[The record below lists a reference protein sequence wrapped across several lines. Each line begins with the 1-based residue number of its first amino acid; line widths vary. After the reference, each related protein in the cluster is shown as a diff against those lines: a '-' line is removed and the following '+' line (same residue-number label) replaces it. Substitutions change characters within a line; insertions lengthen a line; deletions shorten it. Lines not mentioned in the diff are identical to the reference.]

1 MTRLH
6 ERELLDRRD
15 VPDLIA
21 AQAYRELA
29 GIHRWLGDT
38 RFIVQAIR
46 RDALPVRRILD
57 VGCATGVVVHEVGR
71 RLGVEALGVDIHPH
85 PSIPARVPILRAD
98 ACEDQLP
105 FADVAF
111 SMCLGH
117 HLGERDLVRL
127 IRNVGRYCRRFILV
141 DLVRHPLPLS
151 LFRIFVTPFLSR
163 ISAIDGQLSVRRSY
177 TPAELRAVTAEALS
191 GTGGVFR
198 HVVAPLYIRQVL
210 DISYAP
216 PRRTGSRESTDTT
229 VCAPTS

>member
-1 MTRLH
+1 MMRVH
-6 ERELLDRRD
+6 QRELLDRHD
-15 VPDLIA
+15 VPDSLA

-38 RFIVQAIR
+38 RFIVRAIR
-46 RDALPVRRILD
+46 RDPLPVRRILD

-85 PSIPARVPILRAD
+85 PSIPARVPIVRAD
-98 ACEDQLP
+98 ACQDKLP
-105 FADVAF
+105 CADVAF

-127 IRNVGRYCRRFILV
+127 IRNVGRYCRRFILL

-151 LFRIFVTPFLSR
+151 LFRVFLTPFLSR
-163 ISAIDGQLSVRRSY
+163 LSAIDGELSVRRSY
-177 TPAELRAVTAEALS
+177 TPAELRAVAAEALS

-198 HVVAPLYIRQVL
+198 HAVAPFYIRQVI
-210 DISYAP
+210 DISYPAP
-216 PRRTGSRESTDTT
+216 SRPRSSGSAARTT
-229 VCAPTS
+229 CAPTF

>member
-1 MTRLH
+1 MKRVH
-6 ERELLDRRD
+6 QRELLERRD
-15 VPDLIA
+15 VPDLLV

-38 RFIVQAIR
+38 RFIVRAIR
-46 RDALPVRRILD
+46 RDAQPVRRILD

-71 RLGVEALGVDIHPH
+71 RLGVEAIGVDIHPH

-98 ACEDQLP
+98 ACRDKLP

-127 IRNVGRYCRRFILV
+127 IRNVGRYCRRFILL

-151 LFRIFVTPFLSR
+151 LFRIFVTPFLCP
-163 ISAIDGQLSVRRSY
+163 IDAADGQLSVRRAY
-177 TPAELRAVTAEALS
+177 TPEELRAVAGEALS

-198 HVVAPLYIRQVL
+198 HAVAPFYIRQVI
-210 DISYAP
+210 DISYP
-216 PRRTGSRESTDTT
+216 PSGRRRASGSRAKTT
-229 VCAPTS
+229 CAPTF